1 MSPAAIKRKLSKDI
15 ELKTLLL
22 QKSELQL
29 IAKYK
34 FHPGCK
40 LRISAIKGMVKVLT
54 YNLGHNILEHYN
66 VLVEIRW
73 TKSKTKRGI

>member
-40 LRISAIKGMVKVLT
+40 LRISD
-54 YNLGHNILEHYN
+54 NILEHYN
-66 VLVEIRW
+66 VLVEIR
-73 TKSKTKRGI
+73 

>member
-22 QKSELQL
+22 QKSKLQL

-34 FHPGCK
+34 FHPGC
-40 LRISAIKGMVKVLT
+40 
-54 YNLGHNILEHYN
+54 
-66 VLVEIRW
+66 
-73 TKSKTKRGI
+73 